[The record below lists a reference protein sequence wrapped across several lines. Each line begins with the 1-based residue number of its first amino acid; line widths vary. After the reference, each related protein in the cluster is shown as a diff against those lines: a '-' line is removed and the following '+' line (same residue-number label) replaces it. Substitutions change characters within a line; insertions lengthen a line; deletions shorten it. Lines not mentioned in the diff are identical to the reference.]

1 MRLPDLQFASV
12 GPARLNGPEEAVFE
26 SRQKLAL
33 VNQAQ
38 EGASTVAAAR
48 NEYQTKKAYAEYA
61 DHMAAFRKEAA
72 KEFAVGKEKI
82 IAWGLD
88 DEIDVDSKD
97 VFYRDEWY
105 PLALQRVQDKA
116 RQEYGQKIGSPM
128 ARAAFDMEIGNHN
141 SEVLARET
149 EQAQR
154 EAMQEHQAMVRAD
167 IDTYMARGNWD
178 SAVMAVNAATDLR
191 PSEKQSMLLAIT
203 AGRDENTIRDEVQAL
218 TDKQSATGL
227 SEYADYLRSDEA
239 SEVFSVGPEALDM
252 WAARADATAKGIV
265 DGSEVS
271 TTKANKAIAAADV
284 NYIETKIRNGE
295 DLTVAEINQMSA
307 AAAQRGDATHAKYL
321 AKAWNNYI
329 KSEGATGYL
338 EDRDPDVYNETVSM
352 IRDPDVPTHQVLKFF
367 EQNRGNYT
375 QSDSDALDKKIAERD
390 RVVEVKGAMSPQTKL
405 DTRLK
410 PYGITDK
417 DQPALKATL
426 SAWLDNEI
434 QVAAGAGK
442 PLTPAEIDAKIDSI
456 VLEYGPA
463 RKVEIVRPGL
473 LSRDAEGNN
482 IWEAIESRDPEMIAE
497 VQAVLARAK
506 LPPTQE
512 NVERVYRML
521 LEKDK

>member
-1 MRLPDLQFASV
+1 MKLPDLQFATV
-12 GPARLNGPEEAVFE
+12 GAARLTGPDQAVAE
-26 SRQKLAL
+26 SNQKLAL

-38 EGASTVAAAR
+38 AGATEIVKTR
-48 NEYQTKKAYAEYA
+48 NDYQTKKAYAEYA
-61 DHMAAFRKEAA
+61 DHMASFRKEAA
-72 KEFAVGKEKI
+72 KEFAVGKDKI

-116 RQEYGQKIGSPM
+116 REEYGQKISSPT
-128 ARAAFDMEIGNHN
+128 ARSAFDMDIGNHN

-178 SAVMAVNAATDLR
+178 SAVMAVNSATDMR
-191 PSEKQSMLLAIT
+191 PSDKQEMLLKIT

-218 TDKQSATGL
+218 TEKQSAAGL
-227 SEYADYLRSDEA
+227 SEYAKYLRSDEA
-239 SEVFSVGPEALDM
+239 SEVFSVGPEALDQ
-252 WAARADATAKGIV
+252 WAARADDTAKGLIE
-265 DGSEVS
+265 GSEVS
-271 TTKANKAIAAADV
+271 STKANKAIAAADV

-307 AAAQRGDATHAKYL
+307 AAAERGDATHAKYL
-321 AKAWNNYI
+321 AKAWGNYV
-329 KSEGATGYL
+329 KSNGTTGYL
-338 EDRDPDVYNETVSM
+338 EDRDPKVYNETMSL
-352 IRDPDVPTHQVLKFF
+352 IRDTDTPTHQVLKVF
-367 EQNRGNYT
+367 ESNRGNYT
-375 QSDSDALDKKIAERD
+375 QTDSDALEKLIYARDKAVD
-390 RVVEVKGAMSPQTKL
+390 VKGAMAPQTKL

-410 PYGITDK
+410 AYGITDK
-417 DQPALKATL
+417 DRPALKATA

-434 QVAAGAGK
+434 QTAAAAGK
-442 PLTPAEIDAKIDSI
+442 PLTPAEIDQKIDSI
-456 VLEYGPA
+456 VLDIGPP
-463 RKVEIVRPGL
+463 REVEIPRPGL
-473 LSRDAEGNN
+473 FSSDAEGRDV
-482 IWEAIESRDPEMIAE
+482 WQAIEAQDPEMVGE

-506 LPPTQE
+506 LPPTQA

-521 LEKDK
+521 LEKDN